1 MDSQCPIY
9 ILGCSHVRQ
18 YVVCIHNLKL
28 EYLDY
33 LVPLPVYCLQLV
45 ITFTLIL
52 YTCVDEVHDIV
63 LSKIKSV
70 NLYQCCNVVDV
81 CPHHNDQDKLMVE
94 WLMLMCLVLV
104 NNNMVKSIK
113 IIIWQEVL
121 P

>member
-1 MDSQCPIY
+1 
-9 ILGCSHVRQ
+9 
-18 YVVCIHNLKL
+18 
-28 EYLDY
+28 LDY

-94 WLMLMCLVLV
+94 WLMLALYMVRVQPTEPVEPARIKPILHAPYGLV
-104 NNNMVKSIK
+104 
-113 IIIWQEVL
+113 
-121 P
+121 